1 MKNKSDIKYPNYAS
15 KKFSIKLV
23 NLMHLITDLPSFYSY
38 QNEVLFSTNYLN
50 SNNDYGSIFNSIE
63 KKLRKNNTD
72 LKVIELKFG
81 DYYFLV
87 LLPFF
92 KGMIGIGPYK
102 RAINTTNTA
111 DFSHLKWIVDPA
123 LEYRELTNAQIEK
136 YKEIIQLGDH
146 FYNTTLEPIGEQP
159 PYQQINETSEEYESY
174 SIQKENKFLMLLKN
188 GNVKAIEAYYDFRNK
203 SMPHTTDIRNKKNNL
218 IVLATTLARAAIEVG
233 CNPQE
238 MIALREAIIKDIESP
253 ASHKRFVEKEIK
265 ILKLFLKKIQQHQS
279 EGLTKSTKMIV
290 NYIQNHLSES
300 ITLKQL
306 AEHCDRHP
314 NYISSLFKREKG
326 MTIQQFIISERI
338 KKAKYLIQNSSHLLV
353 DIAHLCGFESQSYF
367 THQFKNKV
375 GCTPQEYRNEFK

>member
-102 RAINTTNTA
+102 RAINTTNKA

-265 ILKLFLKKIQQHQS
+265 ILKLF
-279 EGLTKSTKMIV
+279 
-290 NYIQNHLSES
+290 
-300 ITLKQL
+300 
-306 AEHCDRHP
+306 
-314 NYISSLFKREKG
+314 
-326 MTIQQFIISERI
+326 
-338 KKAKYLIQNSSHLLV
+338 
-353 DIAHLCGFESQSYF
+353 
-367 THQFKNKV
+367 
-375 GCTPQEYRNEFK
+375 